1 MSSSIGFIGLGA
13 MGLPMALNLLSEQP
27 GLKVWN
33 RNKEKAKSL
42 IDLGAEPAASPSDCC
57 TLGGI
62 VISMVSD
69 DQALMDISSGP
80 RGIIGALGPGGIHI
94 SCSTVAPS
102 TLKTLAERHAA
113 LGEALVAAPVFGRPD
128 AAAARKLWILLSG
141 PKAAT
146 ERAADLLAP
155 LGQGIHHLGDSIEAA
170 AAMKLAGNFM
180 ILSAVESMGEAMM
193 MAQRYGVDREGFAD
207 FFGRTLFA
215 GPIYQNYGK
224 QIATRRY
231 HPAGFKL
238 PLGLKDMR
246 LVTQSAGAVNVPMPL
261 ADLLR
266 NRLLESMAK
275 KREEYDWTALELT
288 IAEAA
293 GESFDVK
300 K

>member
-1 MSSSIGFIGLGA
+1 MSSPLGFVGLGA
-13 MGLPMALNLLSEQP
+13 MGFPMAQNLLLDHP
-27 GLKVWN
+27 GLKIWN
-33 RNKEKAKSL
+33 RNKQKTVPL
-42 IDLGAEPAASPSDCC
+42 IDLGADPAASPADCASP
-57 TLGGI
+57 GGI
-62 VISMVSD
+62 VMSMVAD
-69 DQALMDISSGP
+69 DQALQDICSGP
-80 RGIIGALGPGGIHI
+80 KGLVGALGPGGIHI

-102 TLKTLAERHAA
+102 TLSALARLHAVQ
-113 LGEALVAAPVFGRPD
+113 GETLVAAPVFGRPD

-141 PKAAT
+141 PSVAT
-146 ERAADLLAP
+146 ERAATILAP
-155 LGQGIHHLGDSIEAA
+155 LGQGIHPLGENIESA

-180 ILSAVESMGEAMM
+180 ILSAVEGMGEAML

-231 HPAGFKL
+231 KPAGFKL

-246 LVTQSAGAVNVPMPL
+246 LVTQTAAAVNVPMPL

-275 KREEYDWTALELT
+275 NREDYDWTALEMT
-288 IAEAA
+288 IAESA
-293 GESFDVK
+293 GESF
-300 K
+300 